1 MEAASFT
8 EGELELV
15 FSLSSSTA
23 LVVLVVGRVKR
34 DPKPLNSGTLSFSGG
49 VGLSDGRRFT
59 SSFSGV
65 AGLSDG
71 TRFTSS
77 FKGVA
82 GLSEGKRF
90 ENDSGWTA
98 GEGLVWLALK
108 PVRLGLGDTPGL
120 EKDVAFEPALSTRS
134 LGLDELGF
142 GERLGLGER
151 LGFEK
156 DVELRAGLTARSL
169 GLADGF
175 AWLLLREAAMIE
187 AVELTPPN
195 LAEGLMAG
203 EGLVAS
209 VGDEGASREAEGIS
223 VAMVGGVSCF
233 GASGSTVLVF
243 CVEALPLLFFG
254 PFALPLRTSLRGAPA
269 AGGSLAAAA
278 TGLEL
283 STPAGLSDLEP
294 PGEAPLPGGPRA
306 KRLARPGLKR
316 DASLL
321 VGAAVGGKV
330 PLFSS
335 PAGDASRALARG
347 REAVLTRGSTTGSCL
362 IVGDGRRL
370 AGSVTAL
377 VRGESRVVFALGLA
391 ISTTDA
397 LSGSMVVGA
406 STFGFSLMLFWKRRA
421 SGVILRDFSGLLG
434 TPTTLFFLP
443 SSSRVASASG
453 LSVVGGG
460 PEGVRSCLMPA
471 SFSCFHC
478 SFLAIRLSLSSSLRS
493 VF

>member
-1 MEAASFT
+1 MDAASFT

-15 FSLSSSTA
+15 FSLSSSTV
-23 LVVLVVGRVKR
+23 LVVSVVGRVKR

-65 AGLSDG
+65 AGLSEG

-82 GLSEGKRF
+82 GLSEGRRF
-90 ENDSGWTA
+90 EKDSGWTA
-98 GEGLVWLALK
+98 GEGLLWLALK

-156 DVELRAGLTARSL
+156 EVELRAGLTARSL

-175 AWLLLREAAMIE
+175 AWLLLREAAIIE

-203 EGLVAS
+203 EGFVAS

-233 GASGSTVLVF
+233 GASGSTVL
-243 CVEALPLLFFG
+243 
-254 PFALPLRTSLRGAPA
+254 
-269 AGGSLAAAA
+269 
-278 TGLEL
+278 
-283 STPAGLSDLEP
+283 
-294 PGEAPLPGGPRA
+294 
-306 KRLARPGLKR
+306 
-316 DASLL
+316 
-321 VGAAVGGKV
+321 
-330 PLFSS
+330 
-335 PAGDASRALARG
+335 
-347 REAVLTRGSTTGSCL
+347 
-362 IVGDGRRL
+362 
-370 AGSVTAL
+370 
-377 VRGESRVVFALGLA
+377 
-391 ISTTDA
+391 
-397 LSGSMVVGA
+397 
-406 STFGFSLMLFWKRRA
+406 GF
-421 SGVILRDFSGLLG
+421 
-434 TPTTLFFLP
+434 
-443 SSSRVASASG
+443 
-453 LSVVGGG
+453 
-460 PEGVRSCLMPA
+460 
-471 SFSCFHC
+471 
-478 SFLAIRLSLSSSLRS
+478 
-493 VF
+493 